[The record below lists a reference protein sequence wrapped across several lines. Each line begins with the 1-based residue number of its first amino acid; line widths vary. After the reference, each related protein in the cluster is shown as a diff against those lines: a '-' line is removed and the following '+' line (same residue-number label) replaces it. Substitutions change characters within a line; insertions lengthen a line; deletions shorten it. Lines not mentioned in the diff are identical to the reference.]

1 MRKRSRP
8 ERGVG
13 TRQTRLKVDSML
25 HMVSSSDTNRA
36 TTPVAVS
43 SRALFA
49 KFRTSSSTILA
60 ELGTK
65 LENTKLVSM
74 PLHSSNTG
82 KADRMP
88 KTTIDSGTSANK
100 VV

>member
-25 HMVSSSDTNRA
+25 HIVSSSEISSA

-43 SRALFA
+43 CRALCA
-49 KFRTSSSTILA
+49 KSRRWLSTTRA